1 VSEEVARLASQ
12 AVNARSRAA
21 LLEAF
26 VEAARFA
33 ASMERAGDVR
43 DGLMSMPLP
52 FDAAARFGVDA
63 DEIVVEALEQLEP
76 DEAVLL
82 RAFAARADR
91 DDIAAMHWAA
101 EGDDGIS
108 YTFHW

>member
-12 AVNARSRAA
+12 AVNARSRDA
-21 LLEAF
+21 LLAAF
-26 VEAARFA
+26 VAAARFA

-43 DGLMSMPLP
+43 DGLLSMPLR
-52 FDAAARFGVDA
+52 FDAAARLGVDA
-63 DEIVVEALEQLEP
+63 DVVVEEALEQLEA

-91 DDIAAMHWAA
+91 DDIAAMHWRAG
-101 EGDDGIS
+101 GDDGVL